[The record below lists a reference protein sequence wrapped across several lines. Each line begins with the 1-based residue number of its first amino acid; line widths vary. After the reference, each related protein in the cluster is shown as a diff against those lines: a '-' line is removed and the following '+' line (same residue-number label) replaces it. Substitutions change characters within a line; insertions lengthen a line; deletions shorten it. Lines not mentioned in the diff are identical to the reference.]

1 MELIKVIILR
11 VLISAI
17 WGRGTEIE
25 LARPPQQYE

>member
-1 MELIKVIILR
+1 MKLYYGINKVIILR

-25 LARPPQQYE
+25 LA

>member
-17 WGRGTEIE
+17 WGRGTERE
-25 LARPPQQYE
+25 LA

>member
-17 WGRGTEIE
+17 WGRVTEIE
-25 LARPPQQYE
+25 LA

>member
-25 LARPPQQYE
+25 LG

>member
-25 LARPPQQYE
+25 LD

>member
-17 WGRGTEIE
+17 WRRGTEIE
-25 LARPPQQYE
+25 LG

>member
-25 LARPPQQYE
+25 VA

>member
-11 VLISAI
+11 MLISAI

-25 LARPPQQYE
+25 LA

>member
-11 VLISAI
+11 VLIPAI

-25 LARPPQQYE
+25 LA

>member
-17 WGRGTEIE
+17 CGRGTEIE
-25 LARPPQQYE
+25 LA

>member
-1 MELIKVIILR
+1 MELIKIIILR

-25 LARPPQQYE
+25 LG

>member
-1 MELIKVIILR
+1 MELIKVITLR

-25 LARPPQQYE
+25 LG

>member
-25 LARPPQQYE
+25 LA